1 MSRLQDKVAVIT
13 GGAGG
18 IGLAAATKF
27 VAEGAKVLLVDLDEA
42 ALTEATHE
50 LGDAAAWCVA
60 DVSDPEGTQSYVRA
74 AVEAFG
80 GIDILL
86 ANAGIEGQVKPI
98 VDQDIEM
105 FDKVIAVNVRGVWL
119 SLKYAIPEIAKRGGG
134 FHRHHFQRRRHPW
147 FARGF
152 AVRHQQARRHW
163 HDAVGRTRVRSA
175 QYSGEHG
182 ESFAGRDADDALT
195 RGGNSTR
202 RRANSARIHRQLN
215 PHGSLRRTRRR
226 RQPDVFPGWHRSRVP
241 HRRRLHGRWRD
252 LGPLTHHCPRRTQS
266 ESGRGEAR
274 RGGAPAAAVLQQLL
288 LERSSAL
295 AADLF
300 EAATFR
306 PG

>member
-42 ALTEATHE
+42 ALTEATRE

-74 AVEAFG
+74 ATEVFG

-98 VDQDIEM
+98 VDQDVEM

-134 FHRHHFQRRRHPW
+134 SIVITSSVAGIHGSPGVSPYVTSKH
-147 FARGF
+147 
-152 AVRHQQARRHW
+152 AVI
-163 HDAVGRTRVRSA
+163 GMMRSA
-175 QYSGEHG
+175 ALECAPLNIRVNTVNPSPVETRMMRSLEEGIAPGDAQAAHTLIADSIPLGRYGEPADVANLMC
-182 ESFAGRDADDALT
+182 FLAGAEAGFLT
-195 RGGNSTR
+195 GGVYMVDGGI
-202 RRANSARIHRQLN
+202 SA
-215 PHGSLRRTRRR
+215 S
-226 RQPDVFPGWHRSRVP
+226 
-241 HRRRLHGRWRD
+241 
-252 LGPLTHHCPRRTQS
+252 
-266 ESGRGEAR
+266 
-274 RGGAPAAAVLQQLL
+274 
-288 LERSSAL
+288 
-295 AADLF
+295 
-300 EAATFR
+300 
-306 PG
+306 